1 MDRTE
6 LTDTLREER
15 SSSLKSMNTDFY
27 QKVEEYIKELE
38 EEISR
43 LKNPRSVEA
52 KILEDELQN
61 AITSVE
67 LIFMR
72 RIKKIIG
79 SATTNAFSSK
89 STIQDIG
96 KLLPQEKE
104 VYEAVLSAINTAR
117 RQMLEPV
124 INPHISPAEE
134 KGKGHIPSGSTLS
147 GESRAAHVPE
157 ASDAAAEAFTGK
169 AGTTADTAPEV
180 QEKDEREQIAKSN
193 INKEFVVV
201 RILENVP
208 TFKAMDNRNYTLC
221 AEDVVVLPALNA
233 KVLVKRNVAQMITD
247 N

>member
-15 SSSLKSMNTDFY
+15 SSSLKSVNADFY
-27 QKVEEYIKELE
+27 HKVEEYITELE
-38 EEISR
+38 EEIAQLR
-43 LKNPRSVEA
+43 NPRSVEA

-61 AITSVE
+61 ATTAVE

-89 STIQDIG
+89 STIQDMG
-96 KLLPQEKE
+96 KLLPQEKL
-104 VYEAVLSAINTAR
+104 VYEAVLSAINNAR
-117 RQMLEPV
+117 REMLEPV
-124 INPHISPAEE
+124 INPHIAPAGE
-134 KGKGHIPSGSTLS
+134 KGKEHIPSVSTRNL
-147 GESRAAHVPE
+147 ESRAANTLKGQDTVPL
-157 ASDAAAEAFTGK
+157 TIP
-169 AGTTADTAPEV
+169 GTEIVTTDVTPETE
-180 QEKDEREQIAKSN
+180 EKDDIAKSN

-233 KVLVKRNVAQMITD
+233 KGLVKRNAAQVITD

>member
-15 SSSLKSMNTDFY
+15 SSSLKSINADFY
-27 QKVEEYIKELE
+27 HKVEEYIKELE
-38 EEISR
+38 EEIAQLR
-43 LKNPRSVEA
+43 NPRSVEA

-61 AITSVE
+61 ATTSVE

-79 SATTNAFSSK
+79 SATTNSFSSK

-96 KLLPQEKE
+96 KLLPQEKV

-117 RQMLEPV
+117 REMLEPV
-124 INPHISPAEE
+124 INPHIPSTGEKGKEHIPIVSTRNRENREANTQKSADASPALIPGTEIATTGIIPETEE
-134 KGKGHIPSGSTLS
+134 KG
-147 GESRAAHVPE
+147 E
-157 ASDAAAEAFTGK
+157 
-169 AGTTADTAPEV
+169 
-180 QEKDEREQIAKSN
+180 IAKSN

-221 AEDVVVLPALNA
+221 AEDVVALPALNA
-233 KVLVKRNVAQMITD
+233 KGLVKRNVAQVITD

>member
-1 MDRTE
+1 MDRTK

-15 SSSLKSMNTDFY
+15 SSSLKSMNADFY
-27 QKVEEYIKELE
+27 EAMKEYIRELE
-38 EEISR
+38 EEIAQ

-61 AITSVE
+61 ATTSVE

-72 RIKKIIG
+72 RIKKIVG
-79 SATTNAFSSK
+79 SATTNAFSNR
-89 STIQDIG
+89 STIQDMG

-104 VYEAVLSAINTAR
+104 IYEAVLSAIHIAR
-117 RQMLEPV
+117 RELLEPV
-124 INPHISPAEE
+124 LNPHLPLKDRKDKEHIPVVSTGTREYHTVDTPESEHIAPEAGSGRE
-134 KGKGHIPSGSTLS
+134 ITTTGTIPETEDKGK
-147 GESRAAHVPE
+147 
-157 ASDAAAEAFTGK
+157 
-169 AGTTADTAPEV
+169 
-180 QEKDEREQIAKSN
+180 IAKSN
-193 INKEFVVV
+193 INEEFVVV

-233 KVLVKRNVAQMITD
+233 KGLVKRNVAQMITD